1 MGSSKTS
8 WVFELIDKVTAPM
21 RSVDATTKNVN
32 KTLHNVTRALD
43 GMDDATKATAQ
54 NAIKSFSD
62 LTKEVKKEEKQLDS
76 HLPMKLI
83 VLING

>member
-21 RSVDATTKNVN
+21 RSVDGATKNVN

-43 GMDDATKATAQ
+43 GMDDATKASK
-54 NAIKSFSD
+54 I
-62 LTKEVKKEEKQLDS
+62 
-76 HLPMKLI
+76 LPS
-83 VLING
+83 